1 MRRIIT
7 CYLKPQ
13 EDLLVTIRRM
23 DDDYLNLT
31 VLEHPTYE
39 NQFELVGTREQLI
52 KLLVDALTRVANTP
66 GSEK

>member
-13 EDLLVTIRRM
+13 EDLVVTVRKV
-23 DDDYLNLT
+23 DTDYINLT
-31 VLEHPTYE
+31 VLEHSTYE
-39 NQFELVGTREQLI
+39 NQLELVGTREQLI

-66 GSEK
+66 GADK